1 MKNIF
6 RIKDGQIIW
15 PYSFQQLRQ
24 DEPHLSISSAPHAGE
39 IASWR
44 ELNPPVEIIEYRPT
58 IPPEPSDPRT
68 ERFEASEPIE
78 TPDGWFQSWTYRPA
92 TAEEIAAYDLA
103 NLPPPRWGEFSMAL
117 VQRPEVSSFLAAL
130 PLAVSQALS
139 IALSDIARGGSPEM
153 FCQLLEMYR
162 MPEDLTA
169 KAREL
174 ATAHDLPQSFVE
186 TLK

>member
-1 MKNIF
+1 MTLIHA
-6 RIKDGQIIW
+6 IDDQIVTY
-15 PYSFQQLRQ
+15 PDSMSALRKAHPNVSFPVQPT
-24 DEPHLSISSAPHAGE
+24 DEDLAAFN
-39 IASWR
+39 R
-44 ELNPPVEIIEYRPT
+44 YRAARTSQPAH
-58 IPPEPSDPRT
+58 DART
-68 ERFEASEPIE
+68 ERVDEADPVL
-78 TPDGWFQSWTYRPA
+78 TADGWQQQWAIRPA
-92 TAEEIAAYDLA
+92 TEQEIAEYDA
-103 NLPPPRWGEFSMAL
+103 AHAPPPRWGEFSMAL
-117 VQRPEVSSFLAAL
+117 VQTPEVSTFLAAL

-169 KAREL
+169 KVREL

>member
-1 MKNIF
+1 MTRLIHV
-6 RIKDGQIIW
+6 IDGQVVTY
-15 PYSFQQLRQ
+15 PDTMDAVRREHPNTSF
-24 DEPHLSISSAPHAGE
+24 P
-39 IASWR
+39 
-44 ELNPPVEIIEYRPT
+44 LNPLPSDLAPFNRFFVKPT
-58 IPPEPSDPRT
+58 IRPESSDPRT
-68 ERFEASEPIE
+68 ERIEESEPVE

-92 TAEEIAAYDLA
+92 TAEEIAEYDLA
-103 NLPPPRWGEFSMAL
+103 HLPPPRWGEFSMAL
-117 VQRPEVSSFLAAL
+117 VQTPEVSSFLAAL

-139 IALSDIARGGSPEM
+139 IALSDISRGGSPEM